1 MGEISLVYP
10 DDMPLGDRRR
20 SYALEWIENV
30 AEVDPDPVVLTN
42 YIVRYVGT
50 NFFVVFFTF
59 SWGFYIFTIIKIG
72 AHPIITLRM
81 ALTAL
86 AHERSLSF

>member
-10 DDMPLGDRRR
+10 GDMPPGDRRR

-42 YIVRYVGT
+42 YIVRYAGT

-59 SWGFYIFTIIKIG
+59 SLVLG
-72 AHPIITLRM
+72 HN
-81 ALTAL
+81 
-86 AHERSLSF
+86 